1 MLSSRRRREEH
12 KAVTSQT
19 ENVAS
24 DSKALPLPSNEKTGE
39 IVRGFEKSPDT
50 LGIPDKEDWILRTE
64 VINSSAS
71 EANRGSVTVK

>member
-1 MLSSRRRREEH
+1 MLNSRRRREEQE
-12 KAVTSQT
+12 AVTSQT

-50 LGIPDKEDWILRTE
+50 LGIPDKEDWIHRTDDL
-64 VINSSAS
+64 NSSAS
-71 EANRGSVTVK
+71 EASRGSIKVK